1 MKKIINGKS
10 YDTATAKRIGSVW
23 SSTEYVT
30 DFNFYCEQ
38 LYKKRTGEYFL
49 FGEGNAASKYS
60 KSEGNNTWS
69 GGSAI
74 IPLTYDAA
82 REWAEEHLDADEYES
97 EFGAVDESDETVTVS
112 VRIPAHLKSALDRE
126 CAKSSRTQTDVIVEL
141 LATLA

>member
-1 MKKIINGKS
+1 MKKIINGKR
-10 YDTATAKRIGSVW
+10 YDTDTAIRVAEWENIP
-23 SSTEYVT
+23 YVT
-30 DFNFYCEQ
+30 DFSYYCEE

-49 FGEGNAASKYS
+49 HGEGNAASKYS
-60 KSEGNNTWS
+60 KSVGNNTWAGS
-69 GGSAI
+69 SAI

-126 CAKSSRTQTDVIVEL
+126 CAKSGRTQAEVIVEL

>member
-10 YDTATAKRIGSVW
+10 YDTNTARLVGDWANISDVR
-23 SSTEYVT
+23 
-30 DFNFYCEQ
+30 DFNFYSET
-38 LYKKRTGEYFL
+38 LYRKRTGEYFL
-49 FGEGNAASKYS
+49 HGEGNAASKYS
-60 KSEGNNTWS
+60 KSIGNNTWA

-97 EFGAVDESDETVTVS
+97 EFGAVDESDETATVS
-112 VRIPAHLKSALDRE
+112 VRIPAHLKAALDRE
-126 CAKSSRTQTDVIVEL
+126 CAKSGRTQTDVIVEL